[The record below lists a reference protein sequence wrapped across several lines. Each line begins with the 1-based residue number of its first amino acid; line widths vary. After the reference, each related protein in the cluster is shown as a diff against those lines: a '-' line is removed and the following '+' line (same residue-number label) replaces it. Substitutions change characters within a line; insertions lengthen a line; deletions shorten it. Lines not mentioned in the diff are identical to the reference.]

1 MAMNATRSLLLS
13 CLVATPLGRAVG
25 QVRAVPAATAKAR
38 LATAVQ
44 RLGTAF
50 VQQPARVGLSIGII
64 ENGQT
69 YFYNFG
75 SIEQGKRQLPTSQT
89 VYEIGSISKTFTSLL
104 LAHAV
109 LEKRVNLRD
118 DIRKYLPGAYPN
130 LAFGGQPIRLVHLA
144 NTTSRLPDNLPQ
156 TTAPRPAD
164 ADSAVAAIVKSLR
177 GYTKQNFYDDLRQ
190 ARLDTLPGLLPRHSN
205 VATQLLA
212 YILESVYQASYAD
225 LVTRYIDKPLQL
237 TGLASTAPLPTGYN
251 EKGHPMP
258 RLDLPTVVAA
268 GGLHYSTADMVKY
281 LRYQLAEK
289 DPAVVLAHQPTW
301 GTSETQAIGFN
312 WNLEKTV
319 DSQRSLQQ
327 SGGTFGCASYCEFY
341 PAQQFGVVLF
351 SNESDASTQ
360 GSLEAVAGQL
370 REALYG
376 VPPAVQA
383 LRKALQ
389 KTDFKNALATFTAVK
404 QHYPEL
410 HLTEDYVNTWG
421 YQVLRRGQPQQ
432 ALELFKLNV
441 SLFPKGSNTYDS
453 LAETYEMLGAQQ
465 PAIDNYRRSLD
476 LNPRNENAVQHL
488 QKLGATR

>member
-1 MAMNATRSLLLS
+1 MITTRLLILS
-13 CLVATPLGRAVG
+13 CLFAAPWGRAVG
-25 QVRAVPAATAKAR
+25 QVRAVPPAATKAR
-38 LATAVQ
+38 LDTIVQ

-50 VQQPARVGLSIGII
+50 LQQPARVGLSFGII

-75 SIEQGKRQLPTSQT
+75 STEKGKQQLPTSQT

-109 LEKRVNLRD
+109 LEKRVSLND

-130 LAFGGQPIRLVHLA
+130 LTFGGQPIKLVHLA
-144 NTTSRLPDNLPQ
+144 NTTSRLPDNLPEP
-156 TTAPRPAD
+156 TAARPAD
-164 ADSAVAAIVKSLR
+164 PDSAVAGIVKSLR
-177 GYTKQNFYDDLRQ
+177 TYTKQNFYDDLHQ

-212 YILESVYQASYAD
+212 YILEGVYQAPYAD
-225 LVTRYIDKPLQL
+225 LVARYINKPLQMN
-237 TGLASTAPLPTGYN
+237 GLASAAPLLIGYN

-268 GGLHYSTADMVKY
+268 GGLRYSAADMVKY

-289 DPAVVLAHQPTW
+289 DPAVVLAHQLTW
-301 GTSETQAIGFN
+301 GNAEAQAIGFN

-319 DSQRSLQQ
+319 DSKRKLQH

-341 PAQQFGVVLF
+341 PAQKFGIILL
-351 SNESDASTQ
+351 SNESDRTTQ
-360 GSLEAVAGQL
+360 SSLQATAGQVV
-370 REALYG
+370 EALYG
-376 VPPAVQA
+376 VPPAMQA
-383 LRKALQ
+383 LRKALA
-389 KTDFKNALATFTAVK
+389 KSDFKNASATFAAVK
-404 QHYPEL
+404 KQYPDL
-410 HLTEDYVNTWG
+410 HLTEEYVNIWG

-441 SLFPKGSNTYDS
+441 SLFPQGWNTYDS
-453 LAETYEMLGAQQ
+453 LAETYENLGAQQ
-465 PAIDNYRRSLD
+465 PAIDNYRRSLA
-476 LNPRNENAVQHL
+476 LNPKNDNAAQHL